1 MTFDELN
8 DDQKVELK
16 QRILMERNEQK
27 GEGTSYEELA
37 DADRLVSDEDAK
49 AWADGMEFF
58 NDDFVCSATT
68 KIERIPQWAVCYIV
82 NSDDS
87 YLAPEDKKMVDDYV
101 KQLLEKE
108 HLRLVCPIDGSEN
121 EFCSAP
127 AFGLACGTVDFEAE
141 KVPDDG
147 K

>member
-1 MTFDELN
+1 MTYDELN
-8 DDQKVELK
+8 EDQRTELK

-68 KIERIPQWAVCYIV
+68 KIERIPQWAVCYLV
-82 NSDDS
+82 NNDDS
-87 YLAPEDKKMVDDYV
+87 ALSPEDRKMVDNYV

-108 HLRLVCPIDGSEN
+108 HLRLVCPINGTEN
-121 EFCSAP
+121 RFCSHP
-127 AFGLACGTVDFEAE
+127 AFGLPCETVDFEAE